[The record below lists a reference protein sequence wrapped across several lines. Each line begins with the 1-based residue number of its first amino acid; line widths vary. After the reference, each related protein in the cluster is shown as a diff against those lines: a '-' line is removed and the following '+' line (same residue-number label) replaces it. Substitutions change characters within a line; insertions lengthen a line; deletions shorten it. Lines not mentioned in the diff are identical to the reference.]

1 MGQASDGQPPSA
13 DTPPIPK
20 TPDLLDTHSFEA
32 WRRQCLETQ
41 NLPRQLLA
49 EKLESIGSEIA
60 FVRAAIILAPLEQQ
74 RDRAQTLAMRG
85 LEATQRDVYLLA
97 KLICAHLTTLSGFS
111 RNPDPAMTAT
121 SVTLMINGILED
133 ARKMTSRSP
142 LLLEV
147 EVRAHQALAEAYI
160 LGRKYN
166 RAKRHAA
173 EALLLAPHLGL
184 DLIAQGAR
192 YQLANI
198 AYYEGDLFAAEETY
212 QTLTSGPIFSAALAQ
227 SSTLARAITLHWLG
241 DDDAAIACTNSG
253 DFSPTGSA
261 HPRVEAVRLLSLRYP
276 WNEHFTNLE
285 TSVPNTLAHAVS
297 CYRFIHQALEL
308 QPDHPQEIQATY
320 RAARSEIHKLR
331 QADGWRLVHQQVLE
345 AFISLRADEVWLAR
359 HKLPNFTALE
369 TAPPLIR
376 AFGFAVASEIAT
388 RLLPDETE
396 LLTRAVDGLI
406 ATVEELSDT
415 SRGEQVSR
423 RMQLLLPLSTAI
435 AARFPECPSVLS
447 GVGLEA
453 TMNLQQRPISVYG
466 ESSLRPLQAAW
477 FTLKAFDREL
487 PPFDR
492 LGGGQFEAMRKALYR
507 RYFERDYWFTPVA
520 PAQVIYALNCCRHL
534 ARVNG
539 SARARMFEQAARETK
554 RDFGVIPK
562 LQQVD
567 QLPSLVQLEQDIGLA
582 SGSVLGLEG
591 TAVVPRRRIV

>member
-1 MGQASDGQPPSA
+1 
-13 DTPPIPK
+13 
-20 TPDLLDTHSFEA
+20 
-32 WRRQCLETQ
+32 
-41 NLPRQLLA
+41 
-49 EKLESIGSEIA
+49 
-60 FVRAAIILAPLEQQ
+60 
-74 RDRAQTLAMRG
+74 MRG

-111 RNPDPAMTAT
+111 KNPDPAMTAT

-133 ARKMTSRSP
+133 ARKMTSRSH

-147 EVRAHQALAEAYI
+147 EVRAHHALAEAYI

-173 EALLLAPHLGL
+173 ESMLLAPHLGL
-184 DLIAQGAR
+184 DLVAQSAR

-198 AYYEGDLFAAEETY
+198 AYYEGDLFTAEETY
-212 QTLTSGPIFSAALAQ
+212 QTLTSGPVFSAALVQ

-241 DDDAAIACTNSG
+241 DDDAAIDCATSVEISQG
-253 DFSPTGSA
+253 GLA

-276 WNEHFTNLE
+276 WNEHVAGLE
-285 TSVPNTLAHAVS
+285 SSVPNTLAHAVS

-308 QPDHPQEIQATY
+308 QPDHPQELQATY
-320 RAARSEIHKLR
+320 RAARSEIHRLR

-345 AFISLRADEVWLAR
+345 AFISLRTDEVWLAR
-359 HKLPNFTALE
+359 HKLPTLMMLE
-369 TAPPLIR
+369 TAPPLVR

-435 AARFPECPSVLS
+435 AAHFPECPSVLS
-447 GVGLEA
+447 RVGLEA

-466 ESSLRPLQAAW
+466 ETGLRPLQAAW

-492 LGGGQFEAMRKALYR
+492 LELRL
-507 RYFERDYWFTPVA
+507 
-520 PAQVIYALNCCRHL
+520 
-534 ARVNG
+534 
-539 SARARMFEQAARETK
+539 
-554 RDFGVIPK
+554 
-562 LQQVD
+562 
-567 QLPSLVQLEQDIGLA
+567 
-582 SGSVLGLEG
+582 
-591 TAVVPRRRIV
+591 

>member
-1 MGQASDGQPPSA
+1 MGQPSDGQPPPA
-13 DTPPIPK
+13 DSSQIPEI
-20 TPDLLDTHSFEA
+20 PNLHDPHSFEA

-41 NLPRQLLA
+41 KLPRQLVA
-49 EKLESIGSEIA
+49 DHLESAGTEMA
-60 FVRAAIILAPLEQQ
+60 FIRAAIVLAALEQQ
-74 RDRAQTLAMRG
+74 RPRAQELAMRA
-85 LEATQRDVYLLA
+85 LEASERDVYLFA
-97 KLICAHLTTLSGFS
+97 KLICAHLTTMRGFS
-111 RNPDPAMTAT
+111 QNPDPAMTAT
-121 SVTLMINGILED
+121 SVTLVIGGVLED
-133 ARKMTSRSP
+133 MRKMSSRTQ

-147 EVRAHQALAEAYI
+147 EVRAHHALAEAFI

-173 EALLLAPHLGL
+173 EAMLLAPPLGL
-184 DLIAQGAR
+184 DFIALGAR

-198 AYYEGDLFAAEETY
+198 AYYEGDLVNADETY
-212 QTLTSGPIFSAALAQ
+212 QTLVSTQTSSGALVQ
-227 SSTLARAITLHWLG
+227 SSTLARALTLHWLG
-241 DDDAAIACTNSG
+241 DDDAALACAGSSEIA
-253 DFSPTGSA
+253 TGTFIA
-261 HPRVEAVRLLSLRYP
+261 PRVEAIRLLSLRYP
-276 WNEHFTNLE
+276 WQEEFAYLE
-285 TSVPNTLAHAVS
+285 SNVPNTLSHTVS
-297 CYRFIHQALEL
+297 CYRFIHQALEIQL
-308 QPDHPQEIQATY
+308 DHPQELQASY

-359 HKLPNFTALE
+359 HKLPNLTALE

-376 AFGFAVASEIAT
+376 AFGFAVASEVAT

-396 LLTRAVDGLI
+396 LLTRAIDGLI

-415 SRGEQVSR
+415 SRGELVSLR
-423 RMQLLLPLSTAI
+423 LQLLLPLSTAI

-447 GVGLEA
+447 RVGLEA

-466 ESSLRPLQAAW
+466 ETGLRPLQAAW

-507 RYFERDYWFTPVA
+507 RYFERDCWFTPVA

-539 SARARMFEQAARETK
+539 SIRARMFERAARETK
-554 RDFGVIPK
+554 RDFGVMPK

-567 QLPSLVQLEQDIGLA
+567 QLPSLIQLEQEIELA

-591 TAVVPRRRIV
+591 TAIVPRRRIV